1 MFLRMSNESLFDKFG
16 RLMVRGK
23 EETRPQRYTIPEDR
37 NKKLVLKEG
46 TTIKDLQ
53 QYVVRLTTSLKG
65 PQYRVSGRAGKSF
78 APPTEYAQW
87 ATNTP
92 LDALRRKN
100 RKEKA
105 DIAIDI
111 YHEIMNY
118 GRQTI
123 DEITKSLE
131 GWDSNLLT
139 IVINALIM
147 DDFIMIYREQ
157 EGLETL
163 ELVEG
168 KIRSRILETRQRLL
182 MLEYEETR
190 DNLYVFNMVLPPTDY
205 LTKPLS
211 EVKLKEKKKK
221 VKIVEQEDEEDIP
234 VIENHANRPT
244 WVSTE
249 DVKMVE
255 DKESEEAIQAEFEEY
270 ESWKKEPLK
279 KKSNINVDELNRKQ
293 DGV

>member
-1 MFLRMSNESLFDKFG
+1 MFLEMSNESLFDKFG

-23 EETRPQRYTIPEDR
+23 EEQETRPQRYTVPEDR

-53 QYVVRLTTSLKG
+53 QYIVRLTTSLKG

-100 RKEKA
+100 RQEKI

-111 YHEIMNY
+111 YHELMNY

-139 IVINALIM
+139 IVVNALIM
-147 DDFIMIYREQ
+147 DDFIMIYREEDQ
-157 EGLETL
+157 TETL

-168 KIRSRILETRQRLL
+168 KVQTRILETRQKLL

-190 DNLYVFNMVLPPTDY
+190 DNLFVFNMVLPPTDY

-211 EVKLKEKKKK
+211 EVKLKERNKK
-221 VKIVEQEDEEDIP
+221 VKIVEQEEEDIP

-255 DKESEEAIQAEFEEY
+255 ESEEAIQAEFEEY
-270 ESWKKEPLK
+270 ESWKKDPLK
-279 KKSNINVDELNRKQ
+279 KKSNINLDELNRKQ